1 MAINTLCS
9 ATNNRSARHSESGK
23 IVRLFHPRLDS
34 WADHF
39 RMDASSIRAR
49 SEVGAVTL
57 ELLRFNAPERLVER
71 GLLQTLGSYP
81 R

>member
-1 MAINTLCS
+1 
-9 ATNNRSARHSESGK
+9 
-23 IVRLFHPRLDS
+23 VRLFHPRRDS

-39 RMDASSIRAR
+39 RLDSSLIRAC

-57 ELLRFNAPERLVER
+57 ELLRFNAPERLAER

-81 R
+81 TEV